1 VGFRLQCR
9 SGRGRYADKYVRVQS
24 CQLLGER
31 LHAIDAAGTPS
42 ILDIDVLASG
52 PSQLIELLAKGFVVN
67 RLIAFALGIQHADEP
82 KLVRCVRSS
91 IVFVD
96 STSS

>member
-1 VGFRLQCR
+1 MVFGI
-9 SGRGRYADKYVRVQS
+9 
-24 CQLLGER
+24 

-82 KLVRCVRSS
+82 KPCPLRPALRCQRCQPRTARISLKERHAEPIFKRSNPTVHS
-91 IVFVD
+91 
-96 STSS
+96 